1 MCVTDDA
8 KGMGGEFVPKSHL
21 ELSRIESGNEI
32 LGEGWGALLYRQGCV
47 LPDKGVGGEVE
58 QEKN

>member
-1 MCVTDDA
+1 
-8 KGMGGEFVPKSHL
+8 MGGGGGFVPKSHL